1 MKHWKIMVM
10 TLLIALPASAQIG
23 RERIFATPSRSILP
37 IQKTIFNS
45 GGYAIVENNA
55 GADLTK
61 VKKAEAT
68 CPVGLKAVS
77 SGFSAQS
84 GRGEP
89 ADFRLILSKPKND
102 GAGWVIYGSFDGK
115 SNSLAA
121 DIDWDLL
128 IHVVCVKVS

>member
-1 MKHWKIMVM
+1 MKHWKIIVM
-10 TLLIALPASAQIG
+10 ALFITISASAQIS
-23 RERIFATPSRSILP
+23 RERIFTTPSRSILP

-45 GGYAIVENNA
+45 GGYAIVENNS
-55 GADLTK
+55 GADQTK

-68 CPVGLKAVS
+68 CPAGLKAVS

-102 GAGWVIYGSFDGK
+102 GAGWVIYASFDGK
-115 SNSLAA
+115 GNSLAA
-121 DIDWDLL
+121 DIDWDLV
-128 IHVVCVKVS
+128 IHLVCVKVT

>member
-1 MKHWKIMVM
+1 MKHWKI
-10 TLLIALPASAQIG
+10 IALALFIAAPAAAQIG
-23 RERIFATPSRSILP
+23 RDKILASPSRSIFP
-37 IQKTIFNS
+37 IQKLIFTNS
-45 GGYAIVENNA
+45 GYAIVENNS
-55 GADLTK
+55 GADKTK
-61 VKKAEAT
+61 IKKAEAT
-68 CPVGLKAVS
+68 CPAGLKAVS

-115 SNSLAA
+115 GNSLAA

-128 IHVVCVKVS
+128 IHLVCMKVP